1 MRPDLLL
8 LLIGAVYPRPGQPG
22 LPDGQGGPAVT
33 VRVRHPSP
41 GLGEEAVSVIRHD
54 GPNGEIVVIAACRRM
69 GRSEATIELPDLP
82 GAHVVQAYGVHG
94 RIVPERAASSAGI
107 QFSDTFWDCE
117 VHVYELRPG
126 GSPAR

>member
-1 MRPDLLL
+1 MRLHVLVV
-8 LLIGAVYPRPGQPG
+8 LILSIHPPARQAGPLGAQDIRP
-22 LPDGQGGPAVT
+22 VIVH
-33 VRVRHPSP
+33 VRNPSP
-41 GLGEEAVSVIRHD
+41 GLGEEPISVIRHD
-54 GPNGEIVVIAACRRM
+54 GPNGEVVVIAACRRM

-82 GAHVVQAYGVHG
+82 AAHVVQSHGVHG

-117 VHVYELRPG
+117 VHVYELRAG